1 MIWCFV
7 KWNIESGELLFFS
20 VRLIL
25 KGSLDVH
32 DSLSAVH
39 LCAPL
44 TSGEARIYL
53 KKNKNAEFRLIL
65 AEEFI
70 HRCRCFQCSSLAEYF
85 YVCVLFCCSSCG
97 VLLDFLSTAFKTV
110 GVEEV
115 DKVKEEQK

>member
-1 MIWCFV
+1 MIGCFV

-44 TSGEARIYL
+44 TSGEARIY
-53 KKNKNAEFRLIL
+53 F
-65 AEEFI
+65 
-70 HRCRCFQCSSLAEYF
+70 
-85 YVCVLFCCSSCG
+85 
-97 VLLDFLSTAFKTV
+97 
-110 GVEEV
+110 
-115 DKVKEEQK
+115 

>member
-1 MIWCFV
+1 MVFFWCFV
-7 KWNIESGELLFFS
+7 KLNIESGELLFFS

-53 KKNKNAEFRLIL
+53 KKKQE
-65 AEEFI
+65 
-70 HRCRCFQCSSLAEYF
+70 
-85 YVCVLFCCSSCG
+85 CG
-97 VLLDFLSTAFKTV
+97 VPVDFGRRIYTSV
-110 GVEEV
+110 
-115 DKVKEEQK
+115 

>member
-1 MIWCFV
+1 MRYDLIILMVFFWCFV

-32 DSLSAVH
+32 DSLPAVH

-44 TSGEARIYL
+44 TSGEARIYF
-53 KKNKNAEFRLIL
+53 KKNKNVEFRLIL

-70 HRCRCFQCSSLAEYF
+70 HRCRCFQC
-85 YVCVLFCCSSCG
+85 
-97 VLLDFLSTAFKTV
+97 
-110 GVEEV
+110 
-115 DKVKEEQK
+115 